1 MSLKFSLVHRK
12 EMLRSALKDLKFEKM
27 QVVTVEEKCDK
38 EHVY

>member
-1 MSLKFSLVHRK
+1 
-12 EMLRSALKDLKFEKM
+12 MLRGALKDLKYEKM